1 MTEPAQV
8 LYEKSAGVAVITLN
22 RPDRLNAWTA
32 RMAIEFSSALER
44 AEHEDDVGAIVIT
57 GAGRAFCAGLDLG
70 ESPSFDAGNRP
81 EPKTLPWHLDKPVVA
96 AVNGHAIG
104 VGATLALTADLRF
117 IASAAKVQFPF
128 VRLGLVSELGSH
140 ASLPRIVGHEVA
152 SDLLMSGRMIVGSEA
167 ADLGFAS
174 RCLDASDVVPA
185 ALAWAQDVAATTSR
199 QAVAASKR
207 LLLADLLRQLADVA
221 PAEVSAIGVLAASA
235 DTRARLEQLR

>member
-8 LYEKSAGVAVITLN
+8 LYETSAGVAVVTLN

-32 RMAIEFSSALER
+32 RMAIEFSAALER
-44 AEHEDDVGAIVIT
+44 AEHDDDVGAVVIT

-70 ESPSFDAGNRP
+70 ESPSFDAGDRP
-81 EPKTLPWHLDKPVVA
+81 EPKTLPWHLGKPVVA

-117 IASAAKVQFPF
+117 ISSAAKVQFPF

-152 SDLLMSGRMIVGSEA
+152 SDLLLSGRMIVGTEA
-167 ADLGFAS
+167 ADLGLRITMPRGGR
-174 RCLDASDVVPA
+174 RCARSCRVGAGRRGHDLAPGCCGVEA
-185 ALAWAQDVAATTSR
+185 AVTRRPPS
-199 QAVAASKR
+199 AVGRGRAGRGQRDGSAGR
-207 LLLADLLRQLADVA
+207 L
-221 PAEVSAIGVLAASA
+221 G
-235 DTRARLEQLR
+235 